1 MGEILSS
8 DINNL
13 SQIKIIKKIFLRRLR
28 ITKNNNSNVLLNI
41 IEESDNPLEDN
52 KKKPMIIHGFNPK
65 NTEDMYNY
73 LNQQK
78 LMTQQFEY
86 TLFKSYIEEIIKTVN
101 NNNNIQ

>member
-1 MGEILSS
+1 
-8 DINNL
+8 
-13 SQIKIIKKIFLRRLR
+13 
-28 ITKNNNSNVLLNI
+28 
-41 IEESDNPLEDN
+41 
-52 KKKPMIIHGFNPK
+52 MIIHGFNPK